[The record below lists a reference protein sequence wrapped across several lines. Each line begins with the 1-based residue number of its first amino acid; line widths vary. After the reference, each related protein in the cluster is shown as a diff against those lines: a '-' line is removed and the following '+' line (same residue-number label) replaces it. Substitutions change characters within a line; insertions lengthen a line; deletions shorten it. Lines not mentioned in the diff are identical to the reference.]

1 MQHDAARLEKRR
13 EIRALAQLRDCH
25 RHGADAGVPLA
36 RAIAIALVG
45 SLRRPLAVSRARQA
59 FDLHVHHAR
68 GDEGQ
73 HLPEEILIGALLKQ
87 LLHCHSVD
95 GHGIRFLS
103 VRVWEPEPT
112 ASRPM
117 TSTFPAPL
125 WTTWGK
131 GTTRRCSPVALRAP
145 SAQRRRPASYTT
157 SRDALVRCQPGGD
170 RPGARCFAPAG
181 GARPDASRQTEAPQ
195 IAMRMPAKSFAVAGF
210 LARSTRVPG
219 SAIWDW
225 IMGTSCRRTGSH
237 SSSSST
243 STGAASSRARDC
255 R

>member
-1 MQHDAARLEKRR
+1 
-13 EIRALAQLRDCH
+13 
-25 RHGADAGVPLA
+25 
-36 RAIAIALVG
+36 
-45 SLRRPLAVSRARQA
+45 
-59 FDLHVHHAR
+59 R

-117 TSTFPAPL
+117 TSTSPMPL

-131 GTTRRCSPVALRAP
+131 GITRRCSPVALRAP

-157 SRDALVRCQPGGD
+157 SWDAPTRAACKAALVRSLII
-170 RPGARCFAPAG
+170 F
-181 GARPDASRQTEAPQ
+181 ASRSATTL
-195 IAMRMPAKSFAVAGF
+195 IICSTMRSAVGM
-210 LARSTRVPG
+210 SQ
-219 SAIWDW
+219 
-225 IMGTSCRRTGSH
+225 
-237 SSSSST
+237 
-243 STGAASSRARDC
+243 
-255 R
+255 